1 MNDRRIQLDLDI
13 WVYGAIMP
21 PNKTTKMKL
30 AIALSAF
37 GLLLAGFPAAAQNPP
52 HENNWDISKVD
63 VSKLPPASDQQDVTF
78 DKDIAPLFKASCVR
92 CHGSQKPKRNLRLDS
107 LEAVLK
113 GGQQGKMVIP
123 GDSKN
128 SLLVAAAARIDD
140 KIAMPPKRRPRG
152 GPGGPGGPGN
162 GGPPPGQPGGPDA
175 GPGGGPGGPGGPGGG
190 PGGPGRGGPPP
201 KPLTAEQVGLVRAWI
216 DQGAK

>member
-1 MNDRRIQLDLDI
+1 
-13 WVYGAIMP
+13 MP
-21 PNKTTKMKL
+21 PSMKINMRL
-30 AIALSAF
+30 AITLSAF
-37 GLLLAGFPAAAQNPP
+37 GLLLAGFSALAQEPP
-52 HENNWDISKVD
+52 RENHWDISKID
-63 VSKLPPASDQQDVTF
+63 VSKLPPASDKQDLTF

-92 CHGSQKPKRNLRLDS
+92 CHGERRPRRDLRLDS
-107 LEAVLK
+107 LEGVLK

-140 KIAMPPKRRPRG
+140 KIAMPPKRRARG

-162 GGPPPGQPGGPDA
+162 GGPPPGQPGGA
-175 GPGGGPGGPGGPGGG
+175 NGGAPGAGPGGPGGG
-190 PGGPGRGGPPP
+190 QGRGGPPA

>member
-1 MNDRRIQLDLDI
+1 MK
-13 WVYGAIMP
+13 M
-21 PNKTTKMKL
+21 KMKL
-30 AIALSAF
+30 AMTLSAF

-52 HENNWDISKVD
+52 HENSWDISKID
-63 VSKLPPASDQQDVTF
+63 VSKLPPASDKQDVTY
-78 DKDIAPLFKASCVR
+78 DKDIAPLFKASCVG
-92 CHGSQKPKRNLRLDS
+92 CHGERRPKRNLRLDS
-107 LEAVLK
+107 LEGILK
-113 GGQQGKMVIP
+113 GGEQGKMIIP

-152 GPGGPGGPGN
+152 GPGN
-162 GGPPPGQPGGPDA
+162 GGPPPGAPGGPDA
-175 GPGGGPGGPGGPGGG
+175 GPGGAPGPGGGAGGPDGSGGPGGG